1 MAVALVVYPA
11 RRRHPRTRNAA
22 SGRAVPLRAGSR
34 ATRNIK
40 ISTKC
45 AFGVTLGHWQ
55 QTLFP
60 PMQRNTRELKKSLKV
75 SPIVVPRAHE
85 VLAGQLRDRILKREI
100 PEGAALPTERELVEQ
115 SGLTRSVVRDALR
128 MLSVEGLIQTKPGR
142 AGGSVV
148 TLPSHEAMASAIF
161 RFVQGR
167 RISIRS
173 LQETRELLEPFLARL
188 AAERRTEEQLQNLK
202 DLHEELVNSMSS
214 FQDFTLANLKWHNEV
229 AKASGNELLST
240 LLYSISHGV
249 QLATM
254 AQEYDT
260 PAIRKQVIDVHA
272 RVNQAIELSQPDAAE
287 YAMRKHITAS
297 RPHSLS
303 ALAAEVPLAEEP
315 EAPRHSAKSKRRSD
329 FDDLEMPDS
338 VIRNYDDDA

>member
-1 MAVALVVYPA
+1 
-11 RRRHPRTRNAA
+11 
-22 SGRAVPLRAGSR
+22 
-34 ATRNIK
+34 
-40 ISTKC
+40 
-45 AFGVTLGHWQ
+45 
-55 QTLFP
+55 
-60 PMQRNTRELKKSLKV
+60 MQRDIRETKKSLTV
-75 SPIVVPRAHE
+75 SPVVVPRAHE

-100 PEGAALPTERELVEQ
+100 PEGQALPTERELVEQ

-148 TLPSHEAMASAIF
+148 TLPSHDAMASAIF

-188 AAERRTEEQLQNLK
+188 AAERRTEEQLQELK
-202 DLHEELVNSMSS
+202 ALHEDLVSSVNS
-214 FQDFTLANLKWHNEV
+214 FQDFTLANLKWHNAV
-229 AKASGNELLST
+229 ARASGNELLST

-254 AQEYDT
+254 AEEFDT
-260 PAIRKQVIDVHA
+260 PVIRKQVIEVHS
-272 RVNQAIELSQPDAAE
+272 RVNQAIESGDPDAAE

-297 RPHSLS
+297 RPHSLATLS
-303 ALAAEVPLAEEP
+303 AQVPLAEEVDASQP
-315 EAPRHSAKSKRRSD
+315 SSKPQGRPRTRR
-329 FDDLEMPDS
+329 FAE
-338 VIRNYDDDA
+338 N